1 MKAKKSRVKKV
12 VSFLVAVDKDVET
25 YSRKNSLMKLA
36 GILCLVT
43 MFFGGCAG
51 RAITYSL
58 EDPEIQK
65 PPRPV
70 PMRLMV
76 ATFKDSRSEEEKTGG
91 GKGKGLLATHDRFFQ
106 NVPEGITKAVVG
118 HLQKSELF
126 QEIRPATFS
135 SAEVTR
141 ERLESSRSAAD
152 LLLVGSVD
160 HFYGIVHRSDA
171 VMGGM
176 VGAGAATG
184 LLGALV
190 VMGIESTISKDVE
203 GHAALVGLEL
213 IRTKDGSSLWK
224 GQAEAYFKRNEK
236 GLPEAPNLALEALKE
251 AVTKLVDQLRD
262 FAAGLEPA
270 VQQPAEL
277 THSTM

>member
-141 ERLESSRSAAD
+141 ERLESSRS
-152 LLLVGSVD
+152 
-160 HFYGIVHRSDA
+160 DA